1 MNVELRQN
9 AKNDFEKY
17 FFKFMNNAVLVKTM
31 ENVCQAFNNQKKKE
45 LVSDPNIIQQIVFS
59 QNLLIILAIEVKR
72 KDKYS
77 CINQSQTITQSI
89 K

>member
-1 MNVELRQN
+1 MNAELRQN

-59 QNLLIILAIEVKR
+59 QNLLAIEVKR